1 MHAMTKYLIAALAL
15 ALVLAL
21 WRIDSVTAARDGALD
36 ASASSEARAASLR
49 NTLKLS
55 RMLLT
60 ERDDIDARNT
70 TELAHVRKTNDGLRA
85 DVADGRK
92 RLLIKSTCRVPA
104 ANSSSAASV
113 DDAGSAELSAD
124 ARQDYY
130 TLRDQLA
137 LSRQMI
143 KGLQEYATLVRMKSA
158 EQMPGAPE

>member
-1 MHAMTKYLIAALAL
+1 MTKYLIAALAL